1 METTPVK
8 TEKKPNAIVE
18 PIAHFDVKGNKQLY
32 IKITSNE
39 KMTIINIGQK
49 TFDGLLD
56 TLTPKEEKPKG
67 GK

>member
-32 IKITSNE
+32 VKIKANE
-39 KMTIINIGQK
+39 KMAIINIGQK
-49 TFDGLLD
+49 TFDMILE
-56 TLTPKEEKPKG
+56 TLTPLKNEKMP
-67 GK
+67 